1 MSDAGTDIYY
11 LIETVLL
18 CAIPFALMAAGILL
32 RRKFTPAAPAESG
45 EAPQQTGGRRAARF
59 LGTFLLWSGILSLI
73 FCGIVLLNY
82 LGVL

>member
-1 MSDAGTDIYY
+1 MSNTGTDAYY
-11 LIETVLL
+11 MIETLLL

-32 RRKFTPAAPAESG
+32 RRKFSPAVPGGGEAAP
-45 EAPQQTGGRRAARF
+45 QRTGGNRAARF
-59 LGTFLLWSGILSLI
+59 AGTFLLWSGILSLI